1 MQKYRGDLSYM
12 PREMTAFQLLL
23 LVLFS
28 TLMGCTVEM
37 GNRVVA
43 QIGDEEITVD
53 QLREFIY
60 GLPEEAKSETTRVEE
75 ARNHLNTMVNI
86 QLLIMEAKAADL
98 DKSPEFRARLE
109 RVQRKKLSSIFQDRV
124 LEVEEE
130 VEEGEVREY
139 AERMGITRAV
149 RLADIMVS
157 SRDNALIALRELNNG
172 VPFGQ
177 VAKKWSINKKTSAQG
192 GDLGRYTTR
201 EQMVA
206 PLQDKL
212 FSLALGEISEP
223 IKIGGNYS
231 IFTVIADSTIELSPQ
246 RRLTIQM
253 GLKKERKLRALSTI
267 VAELKKKYHLELDR
281 EGLALIVEKVRGDA
295 SFTSDMERNIV
306 LYRYD
311 GGEITAQDLADAGHI
326 LKGNALAQLS
336 DSSQVIA
343 FAEDHVVPNAM
354 LVEAA
359 LRAGIDEEAETAKWL
374 RNQANQLLIS
384 ALRAQLLKTKVTIAE
399 NELRQFYEAHAE
411 RYLHPEQIE
420 VQEILVETEAEA
432 LRLMEHIQRGAR
444 LGDLAKKYSIRSLE
458 VRDEEGRFHFH
469 LFEKAFLGGFVEVA
483 EEAEIGA
490 LTGPAKVDEGYSI
503 FEVISRER
511 KQETFQEAEWRV
523 RSQLRREKN
532 RKTFNLFIEELRNK
546 YASKVVI
553 REDNLRAAFG
563 EG

>member
-1 MQKYRGDLSYM
+1 
-12 PREMTAFQLLL
+12 MTAYWFLP
-23 LVLFS
+23 LVLFT

-37 GNRVVA
+37 GDRVVA

-53 QLREFIY
+53 QLRKFIA
-60 GLPEEAKSETTRVEE
+60 GLPEDDKAEITRIEE
-75 ARNHLNTMVNI
+75 AQNHLHTMINI

-98 DKSPEFRARLE
+98 DKSPEFHARL
-109 RVQRKKLSSIFQDRV
+109 KKIQQEKLISIFQDRA

-130 VEEGEVREY
+130 VKEGEVREY
-139 AERMGITRAV
+139 AERMGLTRAV
-149 RLADIMVS
+149 RLADIMVP
-157 SRDNALIALRELNNG
+157 SRENALAVLQELNNG

-177 VAKKWSINKKTSAQG
+177 VAQKWSINKKTSAQG

-201 EQMVA
+201 EHMVT

-212 FSLALGEISEP
+212 FSLALGEVSEP

-231 IFTVIADSTIELSPQ
+231 LFTVIADSTIELSPD
-246 RRLTIQM
+246 RELAIQM
-253 GLKKERKLRALSTI
+253 GLKKEKKQRALLTL
-267 VAELKKKYHLELDR
+267 VAELKEKYHLELDR
-281 EGLALIVEKVRGDA
+281 EGLALIVEKVRGGA
-295 SFTSDMERNIV
+295 SFASETERNIV

-311 GGEITAQDLADAGHI
+311 GGEITAQDLADAGHV

-343 FAEDHVVPNAM
+343 FAERHVVSNAM

-359 LRAGIDEEAETAKWL
+359 LRAGIDEEAETVEWL
-374 RNQANQLLIS
+374 GNQANQLLIS
-384 ALRAQLLKTKVTIAE
+384 AIRARLLRAKVTIAE
-399 NELRQFYEAHAE
+399 NELRQFYKTHAE

-420 VQEILVETEAEA
+420 VQEVLVETEAEA
-432 LRLMEHIQRGAR
+432 LRLMAQIQKGAR

-458 VRDEEGRFHFH
+458 NRDEEGRFHFH

-483 EEAEIGA
+483 EKAEIGA

-503 FEVISRER
+503 FKVLSRER
-511 KQETFQEAEWRV
+511 KRETFQEAEWRV

-532 RKTFNLFIEELRNK
+532 RKAFNQFIEEVRNK
-546 YASKVVI
+546 YAAKVVI
-553 REDNLRAAFG
+553 REDNLKVAFG
-563 EG
+563 GDRDL

>member
-1 MQKYRGDLSYM
+1 M
-12 PREMTAFQLLL
+12 PREMTAFWLLP
-23 LVLFS
+23 LVLF
-28 TLMGCTVEM
+28 TALMGCTVET
-37 GNRVVA
+37 GDRTVA

-53 QLREFIY
+53 QLRKFIA
-60 GLPEEAKSETTRVEE
+60 GLPKDAKAETTRVEK
-75 ARNHLNTMVNI
+75 AKNHLNTMINI

-109 RVQRKKLSSIFQDRV
+109 RVQRKKLISIFQDRA

-139 AERMGITRAV
+139 AERMGLTRAV
-149 RLADIMVS
+149 RLADIMVP
-157 SRDNALIALRELNNG
+157 SRENALAALRELNNG

-177 VAKKWSINKKTSAQG
+177 VAQKWSINKKTSAQG

-201 EQMVA
+201 EHMVM

-212 FSLALGEISEP
+212 FSLALGEVSEP

-246 RRLTIQM
+246 RRLAIQM
-253 GLKKERKLRALSTI
+253 GLKKEKKQRALSALA
-267 VAELKKKYHLELDR
+267 AELGGKYHLELDR
-281 EGLALIVEKVRGDA
+281 EGLALIVEKVRGGA
-295 SFTSDMERNIV
+295 SFASETERNIV

-343 FAEDHVVPNAM
+343 FAERHVVPNAM

-359 LRAGIDEEAETAKWL
+359 LRAGIDEEAETVEWL
-374 RNQANQLLIS
+374 GNQANQLLIS
-384 ALRAQLLKTKVTIAE
+384 ALRTRLLRAKVTIAE

-420 VQEILVETEAEA
+420 VQEVLVETEVEA
-432 LRLMEHIQRGAR
+432 LRLMEQIQKGAR

-458 VRDEEGRFHFH
+458 DLDEEGRFHFH
-469 LFEKAFLGGFVEVA
+469 LFEQAFLGGFVEVA
-483 EEAEIGA
+483 EKAEIGA

-503 FEVISRER
+503 FKVLSRER
-511 KQETFQEAEWRV
+511 KRETFAEAEWRV

-532 RKTFNLFIEELRNK
+532 RKAFNQFIEEVRNK

-553 REDNLRAAFG
+553 QEDNLKAAF
-563 EG
+563 EGG

>member
-1 MQKYRGDLSYM
+1 M
-12 PREMTAFQLLL
+12 PREMTAYWLLP
-23 LVLFS
+23 LVLF
-28 TLMGCTVEM
+28 TALMGCTVET
-37 GNRVVA
+37 GDRTVA

-53 QLREFIY
+53 QLRKFIA
-60 GLPEEAKSETTRVEE
+60 GLPKEAKAETTRVEE
-75 ARNHLNTMVNI
+75 AKNHLNTMINI

-109 RVQRKKLSSIFQDRV
+109 RVQREKLISIFQDRA

-139 AERMGITRAV
+139 AERMGLTRAV
-149 RLADIMVS
+149 RLADIMVP
-157 SRDNALIALRELNNG
+157 SRENALAALRELKNG

-177 VAKKWSINKKTSAQG
+177 VAQKWSINKKTSAQG

-201 EQMVA
+201 EHMVM

-212 FSLALGEISEP
+212 FSLALGEVSEP

-246 RRLTIQM
+246 RRLAVQM
-253 GLKKERKLRALSTI
+253 GLKKEKKQRALSTL
-267 VAELKKKYHLELDR
+267 VAEFKEKYHLELDR
-281 EGLALIVEKVRGDA
+281 EGLALIVEKVRGGA
-295 SFTSDMERNIV
+295 SFASETERNIV

-311 GGEITAQDLADAGHI
+311 GGEITAQDLADAGHV

-336 DSSQVIA
+336 DSSQVVA
-343 FAEDHVVPNAM
+343 FAERHVVPNAM

-359 LRAGIDEEAETAKWL
+359 LRAGIDEETETVEWL
-374 RNQANQLLIS
+374 GNQANQLLIS
-384 ALRAQLLKTKVTIAE
+384 ALRARLLRAKVTIAE

-411 RYLHPEQIE
+411 RYMHPEQIE
-420 VQEILVETEAEA
+420 VQEVLVETEAEA
-432 LRLMEHIQRGAR
+432 LRLMEQIQKGAR

-458 VRDEEGRFHFH
+458 DLDEEGRFHFH
-469 LFEKAFLGGFVEVA
+469 LFEEAFLGGFVEVA
-483 EEAEIGA
+483 EKAEIGA
-490 LTGPAKVDEGYSI
+490 LTGPVKIDEGYSI
-503 FEVISRER
+503 FKVLSRER
-511 KQETFQEAEWRV
+511 KRETFQEAEWRV

-532 RKTFNLFIEELRNK
+532 RKAFNQFIEEVRSK
-546 YASKVVI
+546 YASKVAI
-553 REDNLRAAFG
+553 REDNLKAAFG

>member
-1 MQKYRGDLSYM
+1 
-12 PREMTAFQLLL
+12 MTAYWFLP
-23 LVLFS
+23 LVLFT

-37 GNRVVA
+37 GDRVVA

-53 QLREFIY
+53 QLRKFIA
-60 GLPEEAKSETTRVEE
+60 GLPEDDKAETTRIEE
-75 ARNHLNTMVNI
+75 AQNHLNTMINI

-98 DKSPEFRARLE
+98 DKSPEFHARL
-109 RVQRKKLSSIFQDRV
+109 KKIQQEKLISIFQDRA

-139 AERMGITRAV
+139 AERMGLTRAV
-149 RLADIMVS
+149 RLADIMVP
-157 SRDNALIALRELNNG
+157 SRENALAVLQELNNG

-177 VAKKWSINKKTSAQG
+177 VAQKWSINKKTSAQG

-201 EQMVA
+201 EHMVT

-212 FSLALGEISEP
+212 FSLALGEVSEP

-231 IFTVIADSTIELSPQ
+231 LFTVIADSTIELSPD
-246 RRLTIQM
+246 RELAIQM
-253 GLKKERKLRALSTI
+253 GLKKEKKQRALLTL
-267 VAELKKKYHLELDR
+267 VAELKEKYHLELDR
-281 EGLALIVEKVRGDA
+281 EGLALIVEKVRGGA
-295 SFTSDMERNIV
+295 SFASETERNIV

-311 GGEITAQDLADAGHI
+311 GGEITAQDLADAGHV

-336 DSSQVIA
+336 DSSQVTA
-343 FAEDHVVPNAM
+343 FAERHVVSNAM

-359 LRAGIDEEAETAKWL
+359 LRAGIDEEAETVEWLEDQAK
-374 RNQANQLLIS
+374 QFLLQ
-384 ALRAQLLKTKVTIAE
+384 ALRARVLRAKVTIAE
-399 NELRQFYEAHAE
+399 NELRQFYKTHAE

-420 VQEILVETEAEA
+420 VQEVLVETEAEA
-432 LRLMEHIQRGAR
+432 LRLMAQIQKGAR

-458 VRDEEGRFHFH
+458 NRDEEGRFHFH

-483 EEAEIGA
+483 EKAEIGV
-490 LTGPAKVDEGYSI
+490 LTGPAKVNEGYSI
-503 FEVISRER
+503 FKVLSRER
-511 KQETFQEAEWRV
+511 KRETFQEAEWRV

-532 RKTFNLFIEELRNK
+532 RKAFNQFIEEVRNK
-546 YASKVVI
+546 YAAKVVI
-553 REDNLRAAFG
+553 REDNLKAAFG

>member
-1 MQKYRGDLSYM
+1 M
-12 PREMTAFQLLL
+12 
-23 LVLFS
+23 
-28 TLMGCTVEM
+28 LMGCTVEM
-37 GNRVVA
+37 GDRVVA
-43 QIGDEEITVD
+43 QIGDEKITVD
-53 QLREFIY
+53 QLRKFIA
-60 GLPEEAKSETTRVEE
+60 GLPQNDKAETTRVEE
-75 ARNHLNTMVNI
+75 ATNHLNTMINI

-98 DKSPEFRARLE
+98 DKSPEFHARLKK
-109 RVQRKKLSSIFQDRV
+109 VQQEKLISIFQDRA

-139 AERMGITRAV
+139 AERMGLTRAV
-149 RLADIMVS
+149 RLADIMVP
-157 SRDNALIALRELNNG
+157 SRENALAALRELNNG

-177 VAKKWSINKKTSAQG
+177 VAQKWSINKKTSAQG

-201 EQMVA
+201 EHMVM

-212 FSLALGEISEP
+212 FSLALGEVSEP

-246 RRLTIQM
+246 RRLAVQM
-253 GLKKERKLRALSTI
+253 GLKKEKKQRALSTL
-267 VAELKKKYHLELDR
+267 VAELKGKYHLELDR
-281 EGLALIVEKVRGDA
+281 EGLALIVEKVRGGA
-295 SFTSDMERNIV
+295 SFASETERNIV

-311 GGEITAQDLADAGHI
+311 GGEITAQDLADAGHV

-343 FAEDHVVPNAM
+343 FAERHVVPNAM

-359 LRAGIDEEAETAKWL
+359 LRTGIDEEAETVEWL
-374 RNQANQLLIS
+374 GNQANQLLIS
-384 ALRAQLLKTKVTIAE
+384 ALRARLLRAKVTIAE

-411 RYLHPEQIE
+411 RYMHPEQIE
-420 VQEILVETEAEA
+420 VQEVLVETEGEA
-432 LRLMEHIQRGAR
+432 LRLMEQIQKGAR

-458 VRDEEGRFHFH
+458 DLDEEGRFHFH
-469 LFEKAFLGGFVEVA
+469 LFEQAFLGGFVEVA
-483 EEAEIGA
+483 EKAEIGA

-503 FEVISRER
+503 FKVLSRER
-511 KQETFQEAEWRV
+511 KRETFAEAEWRV

-532 RKTFNLFIEELRNK
+532 RRAFNQFIEEVRNK

-553 REDNLRAAFG
+553 REDNLKAAFG

>member
-1 MQKYRGDLSYM
+1 M
-12 PREMTAFQLLL
+12 PREMPAFWFLLF
-23 LVLFS
+23 VLF
-28 TLMGCTVEM
+28 TVPMGCTVET
-37 GNRVVA
+37 GDRVVA
-43 QIGDEEITVD
+43 QIGDEKITVD
-53 QLREFIY
+53 QLRKFIA
-60 GLPEEAKSETTRVEE
+60 GLPEDAKADTTRVKE
-75 ARNHLNTMVNI
+75 ATNHLSTMVNI

-98 DKSPEFRARLE
+98 DKSPEFHARLE
-109 RVQRKKLSSIFQDRV
+109 KVQQEKLISILQDRA

-139 AERMGITRAV
+139 AERMGLTRAV
-149 RLADIMVS
+149 RLADIMVP
-157 SRDNALIALRELNNG
+157 SRENALAALRELNNG

-177 VAKKWSINKKTSAQG
+177 VAQKWSINKKTSAQG

-201 EQMVA
+201 EHMVM

-212 FSLALGEISEP
+212 FSLALGEVSEP

-246 RRLTIQM
+246 RRLAIQM
-253 GLKKERKLRALSTI
+253 GLKKEKKQRALSALA
-267 VAELKKKYHLELDR
+267 AELGEKYHLELDR
-281 EGLALIVEKVRGDA
+281 EGLALIVEKVRGGA
-295 SFTSDMERNIV
+295 SFASETERNIV

-311 GGEITAQDLADAGHI
+311 GGEITAQDLTEAGHP
-326 LKGNALAQLS
+326 LKGTALAQLS
-336 DSSQVIA
+336 DSSQVVA
-343 FAEDHVVPNAM
+343 FAERHVVPNAM

-359 LRAGIDEEAETAKWL
+359 LRAGIDEEAETVEWL
-374 RNQANQLLIS
+374 ENQANQLLIS
-384 ALRAQLLKTKVTIAE
+384 ALRARLLRAKVTIAE

-411 RYLHPEQIE
+411 RYMHPEQIE
-420 VQEILVETEAEA
+420 VQEVLVETEAEA
-432 LRLMEHIQRGAR
+432 LRLMEQIQKGAR

-458 VRDEEGRFHFH
+458 DLDEEGRFHFH

-483 EEAEIGA
+483 EKAEIGA

-503 FEVISRER
+503 FKVLSRER
-511 KQETFQEAEWRV
+511 KRETFAEAEWRV

-532 RKTFNLFIEELRNK
+532 RKAFNQFIEEVRNK

-553 REDNLRAAFG
+553 REDNLKAAFG

>member
-1 MQKYRGDLSYM
+1 M
-12 PREMTAFQLLL
+12 PREMTAFRLLL
-23 LVLFS
+23 LVLF
-28 TLMGCTVEM
+28 TIHMGCTVEI
-37 GNRVVA
+37 GDRVVA

-53 QLREFIY
+53 LLQEFIA
-60 GLPEEAKSETTRVEE
+60 GLPEDAKAETTRVEE
-75 ARNHLNTMVNI
+75 ARNHLNTMINI

-109 RVQRKKLSSIFQDRV
+109 RVQREKLISIFQDRA

-139 AERMGITRAV
+139 AERMGLTRAV

-157 SRDNALIALRELNNG
+157 SRENALAALRELKNG

-177 VAKKWSINKKTSAQG
+177 VAQKWSINKKTSAQG

-201 EQMVA
+201 EHMVT

-212 FSLALGEISEP
+212 FSLALGEVSEP

-246 RRLTIQM
+246 RRLAIQM
-253 GLKKERKLRALSTI
+253 GLKKEKKQRALSTL
-267 VAELKKKYHLELDR
+267 VAELKEKHHLELNR
-281 EGLALIVEKVRGDA
+281 EGLALIVEKVRGGA
-295 SFTSDMERNIV
+295 SFASETERNIV

-311 GGEITAQDLADAGHI
+311 DGEITAQDLAEAGHP
-326 LKGNALAQLS
+326 LKGTALAQLS
-336 DSSQVIA
+336 DSSQVVA
-343 FAEDHVVPNAM
+343 FAERHVVPNAM

-359 LRAGIDEEAETAKWL
+359 LRAGIDEEAETVEWL
-374 RNQANQLLIS
+374 ENQANQLLIS
-384 ALRAQLLKTKVTIAE
+384 ALRARLLRAKVTIAE
-399 NELRQFYEAHAE
+399 NELRQFYKAHAE
-411 RYLHPEQIE
+411 RYMHPEQIE
-420 VQEILVETEAEA
+420 VQEVLVETQAEA
-432 LRLMEHIQRGAR
+432 LRLMEQIQKGAR

-458 VRDEEGRFHFH
+458 DRDEEGRFHFH
-469 LFEKAFLGGFVEVA
+469 LFEKAFLGGFVEAA
-483 EEAEIGA
+483 EKAEIGA
-490 LTGPAKVDEGYSI
+490 LTGPAKIDEGYSI
-503 FEVISRER
+503 FKVLSRER
-511 KQETFQEAEWRV
+511 KRETFTEAEWRV

-532 RKTFNLFIEELRNK
+532 RKAFNLFIEEVRNK

-553 REDNLRAAFG
+553 REDNLKAAFG